1 MSRISSDVVK
11 KKTPK
16 IIKLYVK
23 DKKGPKEISQI
34 IGLKKGT
41 VSKII
46 QRSGLRRSR
55 KQAKIIRFG
64 ILKNEN
70 FFREIVTEEQAYWLG
85 YLYADGCL
93 WRMKIK
99 GTNEFKPLGVSVLSK
114 DKEHIEK
121 FANIFGRSLRIVR
134 QGKNKVYYLVQIY
147 SIKILSHLQRL
158 GFVFRKTW
166 DNNSKIIESVPKKL
180 LKHFIRGLFDGD
192 GCISITKKKYII
204 LHLMASMN
212 FKLLAK
218 IRYFLI
224 KLLDITRTKIVKV
237 GKKKNC
243 YTYCKGGIWQCKK
256 ILDFMYKEATIFL
269 ERKRNIYLSYFGIK
283 C

>member
-1 MSRISSDVVK
+1 MLKKEMSFLKTEKICEERGHYSVPNGDLYVSYKQLEFVKNTQEDILMSRISSDVVK

-55 KQAKIIRFG
+55 KQAKVIRFG

-99 GTNEFKPLGVSVLSK
+99 GTNEFKPLG
-114 DKEHIEK
+114 
-121 FANIFGRSLRIVR
+121 GR
-134 QGKNKVYYLVQIY
+134 KNKGGQRMGEMETACIIAHDGKVN
-147 SIKILSHLQRL
+147 LSEFLTTKSDCIDLKNQYI
-158 GFVFRKTW
+158 RKMMET
-166 DNNSKIIESVPKKL
+166 DFTKEPEEISAVPESVKL
-180 LKHFIRGLFDGD
+180 LN
-192 GCISITKKKYII
+192 S
-204 LHLMASMN
+204 
-212 FKLLAK
+212 
-218 IRYFLI
+218 
-224 KLLDITRTKIVKV
+224 
-237 GKKKNC
+237 
-243 YTYCKGGIWQCKK
+243 
-256 ILDFMYKEATIFL
+256 
-269 ERKRNIYLSYFGIK
+269 YLTVIGIK
-283 C
+283 R